1 MLPITSAS
9 MPELKDV
16 CRARSEAKSVLL
28 AVVNQG
34 IKHFPPRVKIV
45 SRPALLQKLGIAM
58 FLHIWQLA

>member
-16 CRARSEAKSVLL
+16 CRARSEAESVLL

-34 IKHFPPRVKIV
+34 IKHFPPRLKIL
-45 SRPALLQKLGIAM
+45 SRPSLLKKLGIVM
-58 FLHIWQLA
+58 YLHIRQLA